1 MEYKREEQLVLN
13 SLANAFEDEMG
24 TVNNPKTTRELVEE
38 TGIGQEASCKCKY
51 AQNWRMHKVRD
62 AISGVRNKGHFIFNE
77 SFTQRVFD
85 LDNNAYKILRKRGWY
100 IPTEDKTIKRIIDK
114 GKKVYRGVG
123 SYVKIAQKLEQE
135 IKEKGRIAVVQEQ
148 RQMIAKAIAVDTS

>member
-13 SLANAFEDEMG
+13 SLANSFEDKDG
-24 TVNNPKTTRELVEE
+24 VNNAKTTRDLVGE

-51 AQNWRMHKVRD
+51 AMGWRDSKVRE
-62 AISGVRNKGHFIFNE
+62 AIAGCRNKGHFIFND

-85 LDNNAYKILRKRGWY
+85 VDNNAFKILRKRGWY
-100 IPTEDKTIKRIIDK
+100 LPTEGKTIKRIIDR
-114 GKKVYRGVG
+114 GKKVHRGVG
-123 SYVKIAQKLEQE
+123 AYVRIAQQLEQR

-148 RQMIAKAIAVDTS
+148 RQMIAKAIAENAS